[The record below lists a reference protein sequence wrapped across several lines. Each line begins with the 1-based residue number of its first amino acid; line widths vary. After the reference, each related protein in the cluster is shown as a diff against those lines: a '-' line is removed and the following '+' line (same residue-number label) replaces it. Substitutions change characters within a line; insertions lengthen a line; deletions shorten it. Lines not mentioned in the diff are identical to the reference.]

1 VRNSLTV
8 FIVLSLP
15 LYARGQDNYEIQ
27 VYGSETVAPGR
38 TMFELHSNYT
48 PEGSRLAPEGVI
60 PSQNTFHETLEIT
73 QGILPAFE
81 LGWYLFT
88 STVRGSGPDWV
99 GTHLRPRIRAPE
111 QWQLPI
117 GASLSAEFGYQRRI
131 FSEDTWSLELRPI
144 FDKQI
149 GGFYLSVNPTLEK
162 SLRGA
167 TSSQGFQFSPNVKVS
182 YDVTTLITLG
192 AEYYGSLGP
201 IFGFYPSRDQQH
213 QLFPSLD
220 LNFSADWEF
229 NFGVGFGLTDSTDRS
244 IIKMIIGRRLTF

>member
-1 VRNSLTV
+1 MRFS
-8 FIVLSLP
+8 
-15 LYARGQDNYEIQ
+15 AQCQDNYEIQ

-38 TMFELHSNYT
+38 TMIELHSNFT
-48 PEGSRLAPEGVI
+48 PEGSRIASEGVI

-73 QGILPAFE
+73 EGISPSFE

-88 STVRGSGPDWV
+88 STVRGGGPDWV
-99 GTHLRPRIRAPE
+99 GTHLRPRVRVPE

-149 GGFYLSVNPTLEK
+149 GGLYVSVNPTLEK

-182 YDVTTLITLG
+182 YDVTPLITLG

-201 IFGFYPSRDQQH
+201 VFGFYPAPEQQH
-213 QLFPSLD
+213 QIFPSLD
-220 LNFSADWEF
+220 LNFSPDWEF

-244 IIKMIIGRRLTF
+244 IIKMILGRRLSL